1 MMRLTFD
8 WDSVG
13 LEDIIV
19 QDGLAKL
26 CQDFPNNTV
35 YYRVS
40 ASGTGI
46 HAIISLNPHP
56 LRHYPAPIEIDDED
70 ALEYRREM
78 VKFGLED
85 EFRLAHDEARVG
97 IALPTAQLWEWKN
110 GMKAGEWI
118 KYVE

>member
-26 CQDFPNNTV
+26 SQDFPQHDV
-35 YYRVS
+35 YYRTS

-46 HAIISLNPHP
+46 HAIISPKNSTPS
-56 LRHYPAPIEIDDED
+56 PIEVEDED
-70 ALEYRREM
+70 ALEYRRDM
-78 VKFGLED
+78 VAFGLED
-85 EFRLAHDEARVG
+85 DWRLKGDEVRVLRG
-97 IALPTAQLWEWKN
+97 LPTSQLWEWKD
-110 GMKAGEWI
+110 GKKAGEWI
-118 KYVE
+118 KYVK

>member
-1 MMRLTFD
+1 MMHLTFD

-19 QDGLAKL
+19 QDGLFKL
-26 CQDFPNNTV
+26 SQDFPNNTI
-35 YYRVS
+35 YYRLS

-46 HAIISLNPHP
+46 HAIISPKNSTPSP
-56 LRHYPAPIEIDDED
+56 VEIEDED

-78 VKFGLED
+78 VAFGLED
-85 EFRLAHDEARVG
+85 DWRLKGDEVRVLRG
-97 IALPTAQLWEWKN
+97 LPTSQLWEWKD
-110 GMKAGEWI
+110 GKKAGEWI

>member
-1 MMRLTFD
+1 MRLTFD

-26 CQDFPNNTV
+26 SRDFPQYDV
-35 YYRVS
+35 YYRLS
-40 ASGTGI
+40 ASSCGI
-46 HAIISLNPHP
+46 HAIISSKHSTPT
-56 LRHYPAPIEIDDED
+56 PIEIDDED

-85 EFRLAHDEARVG
+85 EYRLAHDEARVK

-110 GMKAGEWI
+110 GVQAGEWI